1 MSSLRYRRLIT
12 NLPSMAAV
20 VNSFQTPEV
29 QRDVFRLLVD
39 AMEDA
44 VAGDDERD
52 GLAGSST
59 GLRRALRN
67 GKSPEVL
74 ADVVEG
80 DSIHSAASGQ
90 D

>member
-29 QRDVFRLLVD
+29 QRDVFRLLID

-44 VAGDDERD
+44 VSGDDDGRD
-52 GLAGSST
+52 STSSSAT
-59 GLRRALRN
+59 LSRRSRN
-67 GKSPEVL
+67 GRSTEAL
-74 ADVVEG
+74 AELVEG
-80 DSIHSAASGQ
+80 DSIHSMSE
-90 D
+90 

>member
-12 NLPSMAAV
+12 NLPSMATV

-29 QRDVFRLLVD
+29 QREVFHLLVD

-44 VAGDDERD
+44 VAGDEDPGET
-52 GLAGSST
+52 SSPT
-59 GLRRALRN
+59 GARRRNWSGRRKEAL
-67 GKSPEVL
+67 EL
-74 ADVVEG
+74 VEG
-80 DSIHSAASGQ
+80 DSIHAASA